1 MEQFIQL
8 TSSGKSLSDAF
19 RSTDPLTKNNNS
31 GVTARER
38 NLQSGSNEEDQRTL
52 LPFFQFLNQQMSLQE
67 KSSDNVGLNID
78 GKEITQE
85 QAMLLLPGDIS
96 LKELQQAL
104 ADLVQS
110 GDTAEIDPGKNG
122 QPAVNFNAWLKEM
135 DFLKNN
141 LTGGDAKKE
150 VSAGENDTIAAI
162 IAGLDKEINIKIG
175 ENENEQKTISENDI
189 LRNQAG
195 LITSG
200 DRENKFVAEIAKSP
214 DASIKKT
221 GVDLKNAIAT
231 PSNKAE
237 NNSINIQPQ
246 RNNETGDNEI
256 QGEAAEKEAQSVLKT
271 DAQALQ
277 SGKILL
283 QEAQLSES
291 NAGKITVNLTEGREE
306 NKTRKDI
313 PFLKAGEEDNNTH
326 SNSRLSVQEIKET
339 QAGKDNLRFA
349 DDQYS
354 NAAKGN
360 AANKAQSDTM
370 QTILSE
376 VSGKIKADQK
386 AATGAVEKNNEEF
399 SLISGNT
406 ASSGTVNSEKNNT
419 VLPDKIISQV
429 TSEIKEA
436 TANDGG
442 RVKITLNPPSLGK
455 LDMDVSIRNGK
466 VEVVLVAENKDVQ
479 QALNTHID
487 KLKGG
492 LQNQGL
498 TIERCDVFLQDKRE
512 EYQQSFSQQ
521 AFNHQESSGRDSRRE
536 NNYDEEVKAAATI
549 PERPGNVLRTSTDN
563 ISLFA

>member
-436 TANDGG
+436 AANDGG